1 MNPRRTSKP
10 IQIGGVT
17 VGGGAPIIVQSM
29 TSTDTRDVRSTVNQ
43 IKELEECDCE
53 LVRVAVP
60 DMEAA
65 RAVATIKREI
75 SIPLIADI
83 HFDHRLALAAL
94 EAGCDGL
101 RLNPG
106 NINQREKVTAIV
118 TAARER
124 NVPIRIGLNAG
135 SLPKTADKKLPVAQQ
150 MVNAA
155 LEQIRLLESLDFD
168 LIKVSLKA
176 FDVPTTIEAYRDIAE
191 KIPYPLH
198 IGVTEAGTPKTGV
211 IRSTVG
217 IGTLLYLGIG
227 DTIRVSLTAHPRE
240 EVIAGYE
247 ILKSLNLRQ
256 HGPILVSCPSCGR
269 AEVDIIKLAE
279 AVEAELADIDKP
291 IKVAVMGCVVNGPGE
306 AKDADIGIACGKGK
320 GVLFKKGR
328 KVGVVEEEDF
338 VRALMGEVGRFLG
351 IASHSS
357 RRLYLNRSLASEPSG
372 ITIYYIDIILIA
384 WANSPEVVTNP
395 NVLT

>member
-10 IQIGGVT
+10 IQIGNVT
-17 VGGGAPIIVQSM
+17 VGGSAPIVVQSM
-29 TSTDTRDVRSTVNQ
+29 TKTNTSDVMSTIHQ
-43 IKELEECDCE
+43 IKELEDYGCE

-60 DMEAA
+60 DAEAA
-65 RAVATIKREI
+65 QAIPAIKRGI
-75 SIPLIADI
+75 SIPIIADI
-83 HFDHRLALAAL
+83 HFDYRLALMAL

-106 NINQREKVTAIV
+106 NIGEPEKVSAV
-118 TAARER
+118 AHAAKDR
-124 NVPIRIGLNAG
+124 NVPIRIGVNAG
-135 SLPKTADKKLPVAQQ
+135 SLLKTANPQLTIAQQ
-150 MVNAA
+150 MVEAA
-155 LEQIRLLESLDFD
+155 LEQIQLLESLGFD

-176 FDVPTTIEAYRDIAE
+176 FDVPTTIDAYQDIARR
-191 KIPYPLH
+191 IPYPLH
-198 IGVTEAGTPKTGV
+198 IGITEAGTPKRGI
-211 IRSTVG
+211 IRSAVG
-217 IGTLLYLGIG
+217 ISTLLYQGIG

-279 AVEAELADIDKP
+279 AVEEGLLKINKP

-320 GVLFKKGR
+320 AVLFKKGKKIR
-328 KVGVVEEEDF
+328 TIQEKDF
-338 VRALMGEVGRFLG
+338 MATLM
-351 IASHSS
+351 
-357 RRLYLNRSLASEPSG
+357 SEIEA
-372 ITIYYIDIILIA
+372 ITD
-384 WANSPEVVTNP
+384 
-395 NVLT
+395 

>member
-1 MNPRRTSKP
+1 
-10 IQIGGVT
+10 
-17 VGGGAPIIVQSM
+17 M
-29 TSTDTRDVRSTVNQ
+29 TNTDTRDVTSTINQ
-43 IKELEECDCE
+43 IKELEDCDCE

-60 DMEAA
+60 DIEAA
-65 RAVATIKREI
+65 RAIQAIKRGI
-75 SIPLIADI
+75 PIPLIADI
-83 HFDHRLALAAL
+83 HFDYRLALAAL

-106 NINQREKVTAIV
+106 NISQPEKVGAI
-118 TAARER
+118 AQSAKER

-135 SLPKTADKKLPVAQQ
+135 SLPKTANPELSVARQ
-150 MVNAA
+150 MVDAA

-176 FDVPTTIEAYRDIAE
+176 FDVPTTIEAYRDIAG
-191 KIPYPLH
+191 KTPYPLH
-198 IGVTEAGTPKTGV
+198 IGVTEAGPPKTGV

-217 IGTLLYLGIG
+217 IGTLLYMGIG

-256 HGPILVSCPSCGR
+256 HGPVLVSCPSCGR
-269 AEVDIIKLAE
+269 TEVDIVKLAE
-279 AVEAELADIDKP
+279 AVEKELSKIDKP

-320 GVLFKKGR
+320 AILFKKG
-328 KVGVVEEEDF
+328 KKIGTIEENDF
-338 VRALMGEVGRFLG
+338 VSVLMGEVERF
-351 IASHSS
+351 
-357 RRLYLNRSLASEPSG
+357 
-372 ITIYYIDIILIA
+372 
-384 WANSPEVVTNP
+384 
-395 NVLT
+395 